1 MDISIN
7 IVESVDD
14 ISKKILKALLPQ
26 VTSYFQEVFD
36 KSKNNINQTISTAII
51 NSPEYQS
58 LLSGKLKYEFGL
70 PDSDTRLATILSIIS
85 NIQAKYTK
93 PKITK
98 NQIQGSVALSM
109 IPSDYNELLS
119 SSAAI
124 LTTEKGSKL
133 EWLRWLLL
141 FGDKTIIKEYNIEVG
156 PNPRS
161 RTGNAI
167 MVGSVRGR
175 WSVPPEFSGTSN
187 NNWITRAIDSVNNEI
202 EDLLNTALKA

>member
-119 SSAAI
+119 SSI
-124 LTTEKGSKL
+124 RKSL
-133 EWLRWLLL
+133 
-141 FGDKTIIKEYNIEVG
+141 Y
-156 PNPRS
+156 
-161 RTGNAI
+161 
-167 MVGSVRGR
+167 SV
-175 WSVPPEFSGTSN
+175 S
-187 NNWITRAIDSVNNEI
+187 
-202 EDLLNTALKA
+202 